1 MYAVIKPVFKSGDR
15 SDVSN
20 YRPISLLPAFSKVF
34 KKVLYVRMYQHLFN
48 NNILGDEQFGFR
60 SKLSTM
66 AATFNLI
73 NENWCSQLKKIV
85 GGIFCDLKK
94 AFDCI
99 DHDILLLKL
108 EFYGIRDKFK

>member
-1 MYAVIKPVFKSGDR
+1 
-15 SDVSN
+15 VSN

-34 KKVLYVRMYQHLFN
+34 KKFLYVRMYQHLFN

-73 NENWCSQLKKIV
+73 NEN
-85 GGIFCDLKK
+85 
-94 AFDCI
+94 
-99 DHDILLLKL
+99 
-108 EFYGIRDKFK
+108 